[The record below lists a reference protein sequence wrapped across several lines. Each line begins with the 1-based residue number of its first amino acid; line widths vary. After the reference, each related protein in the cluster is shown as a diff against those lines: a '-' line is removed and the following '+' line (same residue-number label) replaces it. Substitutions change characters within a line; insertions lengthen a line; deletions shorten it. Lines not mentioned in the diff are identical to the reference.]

1 MGEVGLEDSFGCVSA
16 MHCYDPKV
24 VIGFKGSVD
33 KYTALVANVLKVNMD
48 FLVELK
54 YPVYDS
60 KEVVGATID
69 MM

>member
-1 MGEVGLEDSFGCVSA
+1 MGEIGLEDSFGCVST
-16 MHCYDPKV
+16 MHCHDPKFIV
-24 VIGFKGSVD
+24 GFKGSVD
-33 KYTALVANVLKVNMD
+33 KYTALVANVLKVNTD

-54 YPVYDS
+54 CPVYDS